1 MDVVGLA
8 GKQNGM
14 VEWLE
19 NLRGRG
25 RIEGFAGDSWRK
37 FGNLR
42 LGEKKKLFKKSS
54 GYCSCLLYT
63 KVVFFF
69 NFESKENIK

>member
-1 MDVVGLA
+1 MILQLFQDMDVVGLA

-42 LGEKKKLFKKSS
+42 LGEKKKLF
-54 GYCSCLLYT
+54 
-63 KVVFFF
+63 
-69 NFESKENIK
+69 

>member
-25 RIEGFAGDSWRK
+25 RIEGFAGDPWRK
-37 FGNLR
+37 IWKFKVRRKKEIVL
-42 LGEKKKLFKKSS
+42 KKLRILFVLS
-54 GYCSCLLYT
+54 Y
-63 KVVFFF
+63 
-69 NFESKENIK
+69 IRR